1 MVTGEN
7 ILDSH
12 LHHNVTATI
21 LVLWQDAAGQACE
34 VSTAGL
40 SDAGEQCRRAA
51 DDLMLCKSQR
61 VRVHLGAVLA
71 Q

>member
-1 MVTGEN
+1 M
-7 ILDSH
+7 
-12 LHHNVTATI
+12 

-34 VSTAGL
+34 VSSVGL
-40 SDAGEQCRRAA
+40 SAAVEQCWRAA

-61 VRVHLGAVLA
+61 VRVHLDAVLA